1 MKSHYKFLWMA
12 LLSILFL
19 GACSSGADDILELD
33 TDKLTISTPNLTAE
47 AKGGIGAITFT
58 TNKSWT
64 ATSDQNW
71 CKLDKSYGN
80 ASNITINF
88 TLEANPTTKERTA
101 KITINAGTA
110 SATATVK
117 QAKREEDKITLNESN
132 FTAKADGEAITI
144 KFTTN
149 QTWSVSS
156 DKSWCMSGWKMQG
169 QAGTINLQVT
179 IDANPTTEER
189 TAKITINAGTAS
201 ATATVKQAKR
211 EDKITLFESN
221 FTAEA
226 DGKTLTIPFTTNRS
240 WTVTSDKNWCS
251 LNMTSGQVGNINL
264 QVTIESNPTTEER
277 TAKIT
282 INAGTANATATVKQ
296 AKREEDK
303 ITLNESNFT
312 AEANGKTLTIPFTT
326 NKSWTVTSDKNWCS
340 LNMTSG
346 QAGTINLQVTI
357 EANPTTEERTAK
369 ITINADTAS
378 ATVTV
383 KQAKKENG
391 GESGNGN
398 SIDDMQNQK
407 W

>member
-88 TLEANPTTKERTA
+88 TLEANPTTK
-101 KITINAGTA
+101 
-110 SATATVK
+110 
-117 QAKREEDKITLNESN
+117 
-132 FTAKADGEAITI
+132 
-144 KFTTN
+144 
-149 QTWSVSS
+149 
-156 DKSWCMSGWKMQG
+156 
-169 QAGTINLQVT
+169 
-179 IDANPTTEER
+179 
-189 TAKITINAGTAS
+189 
-201 ATATVKQAKR
+201 
-211 EDKITLFESN
+211 
-221 FTAEA
+221 
-226 DGKTLTIPFTTNRS
+226 
-240 WTVTSDKNWCS
+240 
-251 LNMTSGQVGNINL
+251 
-264 QVTIESNPTTEER
+264 ER

>member
-88 TLEANPTTKERTA
+88 TLEANPTTK
-101 KITINAGTA
+101 
-110 SATATVK
+110 
-117 QAKREEDKITLNESN
+117 
-132 FTAKADGEAITI
+132 
-144 KFTTN
+144 
-149 QTWSVSS
+149 
-156 DKSWCMSGWKMQG
+156 
-169 QAGTINLQVT
+169 
-179 IDANPTTEER
+179 ER

>member
-132 FTAKADGEAITI
+132 FTAKADGETITI

-169 QAGTINLQVT
+169 QAGT
-179 IDANPTTEER
+179 
-189 TAKITINAGTAS
+189 
-201 ATATVKQAKR
+201 
-211 EDKITLFESN
+211 
-221 FTAEA
+221 
-226 DGKTLTIPFTTNRS
+226 
-240 WTVTSDKNWCS
+240 
-251 LNMTSGQVGNINL
+251 INL